1 MSQEEVIGE
10 ETVVPKAPTGNT
22 DTAFRKAQ
30 ASSRT
35 RSVAFVG
42 LTIALIAVSAWV
54 VVPLGPIP
62 FTLQMFAITFAICVL
77 TPKEATAAIFG
88 YELLGAVGV
97 PVFSGMRGGIG
108 VLAGPTG
115 GFLWGYLLGVAAA
128 VFLLHL
134 VRTRTSWGDGR
145 GAVAA
150 SPAEAAALTPAQRV
164 GRFLRMYGVEVM
176 AGVVFTAIAYACGCV
191 QYAAV
196 AGVSLEAA
204 FIVACAPFVVVDLC
218 KIVAAVTCARA
229 VEAAVR

>member
-1 MSQEEVIGE
+1 M
-10 ETVVPKAPTGNT
+10 ETTDVNTKAVAATP
-22 DTAFRKAQ
+22 
-30 ASSRT
+30 SRT

-42 LTIALIAVSAWV
+42 LTIAIMAVSAWV
-54 VVPLGPIP
+54 TIPLGPVP
-62 FTLQMFAITFAICVL
+62 FTLQMFAVTFAIVLL
-77 TPKEATAAIFG
+77 TPAQALAAISG
-88 YELLGAVGV
+88 YLLLGAVGL

-164 GRFLRMYGVEVM
+164 GRFLRMYGVEVV

-204 FIVACAPFVVVDLC
+204 FMVACAPFVVVDLC

>member
-1 MSQEEVIGE
+1 MSQEEVVGE
-10 ETVVPKAPTGNT
+10 ETVVPKGAKGEQAA
-22 DTAFRKAQ
+22 AFRKAP

-35 RSVAFVG
+35 RSVAFAG

-115 GFLWGYLLGVAAA
+115 GFLWGYLIGVPLAALFLKAVGSRRNLVTDAMAGVIFTAVAYACGWLQYMFVGQVDPLTAFLTSCAPFIALDLAKIVAAA
-128 VFLLHL
+128 V
-134 VRTRTSWGDGR
+134 
-145 GAVAA
+145 
-150 SPAEAAALTPAQRV
+150 
-164 GRFLRMYGVEVM
+164 
-176 AGVVFTAIAYACGCV
+176 
-191 QYAAV
+191 
-196 AGVSLEAA
+196 
-204 FIVACAPFVVVDLC
+204 
-218 KIVAAVTCARA
+218 CARA
-229 VEAAVR
+229 VRRVVG